1 MKKKEYIL
9 NETEILLL
17 KLLKNGICAKQA
29 GKNLG
34 LNEYQTYKTTK
45 NIKTKLNAIN
55 LANAAYIAFNKELI
69 K

>member
-1 MKKKEYIL
+1 MAKKEIVL

-17 KLLKNGICAKQA
+17 KLLKNGIYARHA

-45 NIKTKLNAIN
+45 SIKTKLNARN
-55 LANAAYIAFNKELI
+55 LANATYIAFNKGFI